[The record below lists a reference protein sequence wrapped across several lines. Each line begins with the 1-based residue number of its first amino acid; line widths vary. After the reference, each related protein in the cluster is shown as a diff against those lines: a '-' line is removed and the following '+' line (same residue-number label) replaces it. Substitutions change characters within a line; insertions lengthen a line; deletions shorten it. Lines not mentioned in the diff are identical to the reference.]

1 MTTIRLLIF
10 SFSLLLIIPF
20 TVHIARAPASSS
32 TGEINVNADI
42 DVRPSFPAHWGPP
55 PRAQTRDFVQLPG
68 EYGRGSGTLR
78 NWILTKMAEDD
89 GVAAASS
96 SGSTKS
102 ATAADGQLWPDKN
115 LVGMAGDEAKAAVL
129 AGDSKLL
136 TQNIHVVPHDGMF
149 TMDDREGRVR
159 IFVDDDGIVVRQPK
173 IG

>member
-20 TVHIARAPASSS
+20 AVHIARAPASSS
-32 TGEINVNADI
+32 AGEINVNADT
-42 DVRPSFPAHWGPP
+42 DMRPSFPAHWGPP

-78 NWILTKMAEDD
+78 HWILTKMAEDD
-89 GVAAASS
+89 GVAASS
-96 SGSTKS
+96 SSSTKS

-149 TMDDREGRVR
+149 TMDYREDRVR
-159 IFVDDDGIVVRQPK
+159 IFVGDDGKVVRQPE